1 MRPALHVLLISGP
14 LYEPLY
20 RCLAAFEA
28 QEGVRVEVTRIGPH
42 SALNAH
48 IRDAF
53 GSGAARYDLLST
65 HTKYAPSQ
73 REYLLPLDDVEVE
86 LDAFDPLTLELAR
99 IDGLLYGVPRNLDVK
114 LLHHRTDVVPHAPLS
129 WPELVERAAAL
140 TGPDRWG
147 FAFPG
152 RGSGLFG
159 HFFELSAMAGAAIF
173 LEDAPVPHVR
183 SEGCRWALEVLQ
195 RLYTRASPR
204 EALDW
209 EFDEV
214 TACFRSGRAAMTTD
228 WPASFHVYRDP
239 AESAVV
245 DRLGLSLYPPG
256 PAGCRVYAGCHTF
269 AIPCTVRDRRAAVAL
284 LRFLTSCTS
293 QVFEARFGTFPARQD
308 ARHLA
313 RAEAKP
319 GSLEARR
326 WDLLENA
333 SRCAIVPPKHPRYPA
348 VEEVIWRA
356 VRRFLRGDLTLE
368 ETLKMIEQEGC
379 AVLEEG

>member
-1 MRPALHVLLISGP
+1 MRPVLHVLLIGGP
-14 LYEPLY
+14 MYEPLY

-28 QEGVRVEVTRIGPH
+28 GEGVRVEVTRIGPH

-48 IRDAF
+48 IQEAF

-73 REYLLPLDDVEVE
+73 REHLLPLDDVEVD
-86 LDAFDPLTLELAR
+86 LDAFDPLTIELAR
-99 IDGLLYGVPRNLDVK
+99 FDGLLYGVPRNLDVK
-114 LLHHRTDVVPHAPLS
+114 LLHHRTDLVPHAPQS
-129 WPELVERAAAL
+129 WPELVDRAAAL

-173 LEDAPVPHVR
+173 PEDTPIPHVR
-183 SEGCRWALEVLQ
+183 SEGCRWALEVLAG
-195 RLYTRASPR
+195 LYTRASPR
-204 EALDW
+204 EALEW

-228 WPASFHVYRDP
+228 WPGSFHLYRDP
-239 AESAVV
+239 AGSAVV
-245 DRLGLSLYPPG
+245 GRLGLSLYPPG
-256 PAGCRVYAGCHTF
+256 PAGHRVYAGCHTF
-269 AIPCTVRDRRAAVAL
+269 AIPRTVRDRSAAVAL
-284 LRFLTSCTS
+284 LRLLTSCAA

-308 ARHLA
+308 ARHRA
-313 RAEAKP
+313 RTEAEP
-319 GSLEARR
+319 GSLEAQR
-326 WDLLENA
+326 WDLLEDA
-333 SRCAIVPPKHPRYPA
+333 SRYAIVPPRHPRYPA

-368 ETLKMIEQEGC
+368 ATLKLIEYEGR